1 MAGEGQE
8 SSTSAT
14 EQDRRENKER
24 RRRERRE
31 RRARRQR
38 QRQNDMLHQ
47 MDGGHMYDAG
57 CHGYVMDLPDILNS
71 HVPPPPYTT
80 LPGRGHGQ
88 VSHVSPTR
96 QNSRSGTWRAAF
108 PGFSRHRWFFFIFG
122 WENVDKEICEAGF
135 SEWKLGH
142 DILSY
147 CAGRL
152 KLIENSLEG
161 NRKEITWQ
169 SSLVYCCD
177 TFLFWN

>member
-80 LPGRGHGQ
+80 LPGRGHGH

-108 PGFSRHRWFFFIFG
+108 PGFSRNRWFFLFLVEKTWIKKYVRLVLVN
-122 WENVDKEICEAGF
+122 ENLDTLYWAIVQDG
-135 SEWKLGH
+135 
-142 DILSY
+142 
-147 CAGRL
+147 
-152 KLIENSLEG
+152 
-161 NRKEITWQ
+161 
-169 SSLVYCCD
+169 SS
-177 TFLFWN
+177 